1 MILGLEHWT
10 LARPEIFLAFAT
22 ALLLLYGV
30 LRGEVATAFISVAT
44 SVALLV
50 TAVLLFVPYREGT
63 AFANLFIV
71 DRLTTTMK
79 ALVLISSA
87 IAILM
92 SRAWFERA
100 KAWRFE

>member
-1 MILGLEHWT
+1 MSTDMVGLEHWS
-10 LARPEIFLAFAT
+10 LARPEIFLAVAT

-44 SVALLV
+44 AIALLA

-63 AFANLFIV
+63 AFAALFIT

-87 IAILM
+87 VAILM
-92 SRAWFERA
+92 SRAYFERA
-100 KAWRFE
+100 KAC